1 MLSTADFVQKYE
13 SYTDEELHAVYLNQA
28 GYSDEAIKALEIV
41 LENKGGLDALLK
53 RLEEK
58 HIVEKEIHR
67 IRKETAE
74 LGSKGIDSSF
84 IKSTTASGI
93 LSPEKVNEIIDSQY
107 AEVERALDDKRI
119 KPRTIAGSIIGGLTA
134 SIIGGILWG
143 LQMIYSNR
151 IFYILGIG
159 LALLCYG
166 IIKLATRQS
175 KNNIVVL
182 VASIIS
188 IALAVFFGEMLYAIY
203 GYQG

>member
-13 SYTDEELHAVYLNQA
+13 SYTDEELQAVYLNQA

-41 LENKGGLDALLK
+41 LENKGGSDALLK

-67 IRKETAE
+67 IRKETSE

-134 SIIGGILWG
+134 SIIGGTLWG

-188 IALAVFFGEMLYAIY
+188 IALAVFFGEMLYAIF